1 MQKLVIISISRD
13 FVTASNRT
21 KLACYGAA
29 LAAVSGVEYQN
40 EKLQ

>member
-1 MQKLVIISISRD
+1 MEKLDNVSQH
-13 FVTASNRT
+13 FVTASIRT

-29 LAAVSGVEYQN
+29 LAAVSSGLEYQN